1 MKNKNKKQKQ
11 KLHKYNK
18 GGLVKEKIAV
28 GCGKIM
34 GDRRKMTK
42 YY

>member
-1 MKNKNKKQKQ
+1 MKMNGHKKKLHKKQKQ
-11 KLHKYNK
+11 KQYKR
-18 GGLVKEKIAV
+18 KIAV

-42 YY
+42 YS